1 MTNNDSLHI
10 MFLRAL
16 SSHPTLLQCPLC
28 NEIGR
33 SNDEF
38 MSHFQSH
45 PMRQQVIH
53 LAQGFSTL
61 GITSTLVLPPER
73 LKRSTRAERVM
84 PQITPPPPLP
94 SSSPPPQRSYPIRGN
109 NDGESVNASSIG
121 IDLNEIPSE
130 STSSQD
136 VPIQNTF
143 SGSHLTNTDDE
154 TNDELDLN
162 LRL

>member
-1 MTNNDSLHI
+1 MSNIDSLHI

-16 SSHPTLLQCPLC
+16 SSHPTLLQCPIC

-33 SNDEF
+33 SNEEF

-45 PMRQQVIH
+45 PMRRQVIH

-61 GITSTLVLPPER
+61 GITSILVLPER
-73 LKRSTRAERVM
+73 SSRAERVM
-84 PQITPPPPLP
+84 PQTTPPPPP
-94 SSSPPPQRSYPIRGN
+94 PPPPQRSYPIIGN
-109 NDGESVNASSIG
+109 NDGESMNAGSIG

-130 STSSQD
+130 STTSQD

-143 SGSHLTNTDDE
+143 SEPQLTNTD
-154 TNDELDLN
+154 DELDLN

>member
-1 MTNNDSLHI
+1 
-10 MFLRAL
+10 MFLQAL
-16 SSHPTLLQCPLC
+16 SSHPTLLQCPIC

-33 SNDEF
+33 TNDEF

-73 LKRSTRAERVM
+73 LERSTRAERVM
-84 PQITPPPPLP
+84 PQTTPPPPLP
-94 SSSPPPQRSYPIRGN
+94 SSPPPPPPQRSYPIRGN
-109 NDGESVNASSIG
+109 NDGESVNAGSIG

-130 STSSQD
+130 STRSQD

-143 SGSHLTNTDDE
+143 SEPQLTNTDDE